1 MTFHPVLLE
10 LADDGGHAA
19 GGWGFVIV
27 LGLIVACVLLFV
39 AMRRSLSKVPETFEH
54 QPGDPDD
61 SAKPR
66 DGSGS

>member
-1 MTFHPVLLE
+1 MTVHPRLVQV
-10 LADDGGHAA
+10 ADGSHAA

-54 QPGDPDD
+54 DPDGSD
-61 SAKPR
+61 TTPKPR
-66 DGSGS
+66 DGSSS